1 MRMQLEFPKE
11 GSGNT
16 ERKHD
21 PQVYRGDEN
30 FKAAEAVSSA
40 NPTSENLKT
49 AARDISSS
57 ARKRNRKPR
66 KTHTGTRAPNLQE
79 TSSPSPSPRLGRE
92 GEGPS
97 TSSWRGRR
105 G

>member
-49 AARDISSS
+49 AARTSPPRRERET
-57 ARKRNRKPR
+57 ANPGKRIQAHALPICKKLRLP
-66 KTHTGTRAPNLQE
+66 HRA
-79 TSSPSPSPRLGRE
+79 LG
-92 GEGPS
+92 
-97 TSSWRGRR
+97 
-105 G
+105 